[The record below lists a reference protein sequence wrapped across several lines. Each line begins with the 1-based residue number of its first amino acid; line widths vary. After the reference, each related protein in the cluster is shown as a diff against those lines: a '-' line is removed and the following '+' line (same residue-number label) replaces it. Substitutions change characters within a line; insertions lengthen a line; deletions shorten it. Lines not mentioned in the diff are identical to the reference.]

1 MNTPDRW
8 VVLKIDFEGKT
19 IYKVFGTWYG
29 GHLGGNYWQLNSGI
43 ASLEVTDD
51 SVLFHGNS
59 GSQYLCYLPSYGLGS
74 WGMSRLEYVIKSA
87 EDGGAKVEV
96 LPHTTYWRNLL

>member
-19 IYKVFGTWYG
+19 IYKVFGVWYG
-29 GHLGGNYWQLNSGI
+29 GYLGGNYWQLNSGI

-59 GSQYLCYLPSYGLGS
+59 GSQYLCYLPFYGLGG
-74 WGMSRLEYVIKSA
+74 WGMSQLKSLMKKF
-87 EDGGAKVEV
+87 ETDGSKVEV
-96 LPHTTYWRNLL
+96 LPHTTDWSTLV